1 MSARAAALPSPSV
14 VSACSAREIRS
25 TTPRRPS
32 NTRLVASRRRHL
44 SLHTS
49 GIPFHYKYNR
59 SRGTGTGTGTGG
71 GAGYR
76 DRSGTGTGT
85 GTGGGA
91 RDRGYPYGRTRN
103 PGTETEPPQVRSSSW
118 SPGCDV
124 TDCTGVRSRG
134 RALSYPSGPCA
145 RLCPCPA
152 LTIICAN
159 CAAVV
164 NSSSAR
170 HAHICLVAH
179 VSFSPLPPPRAQLT
193 RPCRRHARP
202 R

>member
-59 SRGTGTGTGTGG
+59 SR
-71 GAGYR
+71 
-76 DRSGTGTGT
+76 